1 MSISDYE
8 KAQKLGLQVYRH
20 EISRGRYPYLP
31 ALDYMLAN
39 RETLKTE
46 EIGVCEIPI
55 YLICGTLTRGR
66 QEAFAKNYMPLLASG
81 SEFAAKWIHVLNYQ
95 ESEGIADAV
104 KASEFMGR
112 FYISE
117 GNKRVSVLKYLGQP
131 DILADVTRILPS
143 DDSDSKEVKI
153 YREFLKFFD
162 CTGIY
167 GIYFSGEG
175 FYAKLAEMF
184 GMTLDAKW
192 TDDAVMSLKSE
203 FYTFSRLYT
212 QHCGEHVMT
221 LGDSFMIYS
230 VMFRHESLLDES
242 DEEIRAKLGKIWP
255 GHTSLLERL
264 KKFCAPLQAAVKKL

>member
-1 MSISDYE
+1 MSVSDYE
-8 KAQKLGLQVYRH
+8 LARKLGLQSYRH

-31 ALDYMLAN
+31 ALDDMLRD

-55 YLICGTLTRGR
+55 SLICGTLTKGR
-66 QEAFAKNYMPLLASG
+66 QEAFAKNYMPLLS
-81 SEFAAKWIHVLNYQ
+81 SETEFAAKWIHLLSYQ

-131 DILADVTRILPS
+131 DILADVVRILPPDNGS
-143 DDSDSKEVKI
+143 REVRI
-153 YREFLKFFD
+153 YHEFMKFFE
-162 CTGIY
+162 CTGVY

-175 FYAKLAEMF
+175 FYVKLSEMF
-184 GMTLDAKW
+184 GMTLDTKW
-192 TDDAVMSLKSE
+192 TDDAVMVLKSE
-203 FYTFSRLYT
+203 FYKFARLYT

-230 VMFRHESLLDES
+230 VMFRHETLLEDS
-242 DEEIRAKLGKIWP
+242 DEAVRTKLGKIWP
-255 GHTSLLERL
+255 GHLTLLEKL
-264 KKFCAPLQAAVKKL
+264 KKFCGML

>member
-1 MSISDYE
+1 MSTSDYE
-8 KAQKLGLQVYRH
+8 KAQKLGLQSYRH

-46 EIGVCEIPI
+46 TIGVCEIPI
-55 YLICGTLTRGR
+55 YLICGTLTKGR
-66 QEAFAKNYMPLLASG
+66 QEAFAKNYMPILSCE
-81 SEFAAKWIHVLNYQ
+81 SEFAAKWIHLLYYQ
-95 ESEGIADAV
+95 QREGIADAV

-131 DILADVTRILPS
+131 DILADVTRIMPP
-143 DDSDSKEVKI
+143 DNGSKEVKI
-153 YREFLKFFD
+153 YHEFMKFFN

-175 FYAKLAEMF
+175 FYAKLADMF
-184 GMTLDAKW
+184 GMTLAEKW
-192 TDDAVMSLKSE
+192 TDDAVMLLKSE
-203 FYTFSRLYT
+203 FYTFSRLYVE
-212 QHCGEHVMT
+212 HCGEHVMT

-230 VMFRHESLLDES
+230 VMYCHESLLDDS
-242 DEEIRAKLGKIWP
+242 DDAIRVKLGKIWP
-255 GHTSLLERL
+255 GHVSLLEKL